1 MAITS
6 YINLAR
12 KYRPQSVKDLIGQE
26 ALVTTLQNA
35 FSLNRIAHAFM
46 LTGVRGVGKTTTARI
61 IAKALNC
68 IGKDGKGDIT
78 LNPCGVCENC
88 VSITE
93 DRHMDIIEMDA
104 ASRTGVDD
112 VRGIIEN
119 AKYNPVSARY
129 KVFIID
135 EVHMLSKNA
144 FNALLKTLEEPP
156 PRLKFI
162 FATTEIRKVPITVL
176 SRCQRFDLQRIT
188 IDVLANNLANICK
201 QENINYNDAGLFL
214 LAKAANGSARDSLSL
229 LDQAIVYADVINA
242 ENVAN
247 MLGQGSIE
255 EIYNLFAA
263 ILQNKENNSF
273 KLLEQQYNKGIELP
287 LLFEDLLEI
296 CHNVTMCKVLG
307 KAPVS
312 LSEFE
317 AESSTNIANQTSLPV
332 LIKTWQVLLKGLE
345 ELQKAIIPINTA
357 RMVMAKL
364 SLVNSLGDVDKIINF
379 INQNP
384 ELQNNPTTVTM
395 PDDSSVTP
403 KRSSTIPNE
412 STGSSAVASNTRNS
426 NYNSSNVATKE
437 SNAVTSG
444 SSASD
449 NLIEVKDSKSGHSA
463 GGTTVSRTTNS
474 AKMPTHQA
482 SLSTV
487 EKPSGANTLS
497 SYQDKHFY
505 DKPNNVD
512 DANTANNNSNNHTN
526 HTNTKTLTSSTDTNN
541 LSARDE
547 IFLKKEYDTPI
558 TTVKP
563 TATPPIV
570 ETNNNLASSNLT
582 EEVAKV
588 GASPMATQGT
598 INNNPTTTLVNPEPN
613 QMEVTSSVNS
623 NFTATVVTRE
633 TPPEE
638 VARELTSTTN
648 STVTAREVK
657 VGIKQELSPSSH
669 SQPMSETEITKTVTS
684 IFSNAK
690 KVD

>member
-68 IGKDGKGDIT
+68 IGTDGKGDIT

-88 VSITE
+88 LSITE

-112 VRGIIEN
+112 VRAIIEN

-188 IDVLANNLANICK
+188 IEDLTNNLANICK
-201 QENINYNDAGLFL
+201 QENINYNEAGLFL

-229 LDQAIVYADVINA
+229 LDQAIVYADIINA
-242 ENVAN
+242 ENVAK

-255 EIYNLFAA
+255 EVYNLFAA
-263 ILQNKENNSF
+263 IINNQENTSF
-273 KLLEQQYNKGIELP
+273 KFLEQQYNKGIELS

-307 KAPVS
+307 KAPFS

-317 AESSTNIANQTSLPV
+317 ATTSKTIAESTSLPT
-332 LIKTWQVLLKGLE
+332 LIKIWQVLLKGLE

-357 RMVMAKL
+357 RMIMAKL
-364 SLVNSLGDVDKIINF
+364 TLVNALGDVDKIINF
-379 INQNP
+379 LNKNP
-384 ELQNNPTTVTM
+384 ELNNSANVN
-395 PDDSSVTP
+395 
-403 KRSSTIPNE
+403 IPE
-412 STGSSAVASNTRNS
+412 L
-426 NYNSSNVATKE
+426 SNVATAT
-437 SNAVTSG
+437 SNQVPPSSTSNSSG
-444 SSASD
+444 S
-449 NLIEVKDSKSGHSA
+449 
-463 GGTTVSRTTNS
+463 
-474 AKMPTHQA
+474 
-482 SLSTV
+482 
-487 EKPSGANTLS
+487 
-497 SYQDKHFY
+497 
-505 DKPNNVD
+505 
-512 DANTANNNSNNHTN
+512 NNSNNSQPQTLSSNTVSQPHSN
-526 HTNTKTLTSSTDTNN
+526 QVNNPTNTKPSPSNPTTNINTKPSMPSTDTNN

-547 IFLKKEYDTPI
+547 IFIKKDYNAPVSNISPNLTSSISAIEPNVPNQTTSFFQGAKESNLQATTLLNSTLTSGIGTPASASTSMGNASLTDLENSNASYTSSATAVTDRSI
-558 TTVKP
+558 TAVNSP
-563 TATPPIV
+563 HVAQSLV
-570 ETNNNLASSNLT
+570 EDNNNLAQNYPAYTVTNPVTQPVAESNQHLT
-582 EEVAKV
+582 
-588 GASPMATQGT
+588 
-598 INNNPTTTLVNPEPN
+598 NPKL
-613 QMEVTSSVNS
+613 
-623 NFTATVVTRE
+623 
-633 TPPEE
+633 
-638 VARELTSTTN
+638 N
-648 STVTAREVK
+648 STVANTAST
-657 VGIKQELSPSSH
+657 QELSVTPSSQ
-669 SQPMSETEITKTVTS
+669 SMSESEITAKVTT
-684 IFSNAK
+684 IFPNAK

>member
-1 MAITS
+1 MPITT

-12 KYRPQSVKDLIGQE
+12 KYRPQTVQDLIGQE

-188 IDVLANNLANICK
+188 IDALANNLANICK

-273 KLLEQQYNKGIELP
+273 NLLEQQYNKGIELS

-317 AESSTNIANQTSLPV
+317 AESSNKIATQTSLPV

-384 ELQNNPTTVTM
+384 ELQNNPTTVTI
-395 PDDSSVTP
+395 PD
-403 KRSSTIPNE
+403 
-412 STGSSAVASNTRNS
+412 ASG
-426 NYNSSNVATKE
+426 TKVG
-437 SNAVTSG
+437 A
-444 SSASD
+444 
-449 NLIEVKDSKSGHSA
+449 
-463 GGTTVSRTTNS
+463 
-474 AKMPTHQA
+474 
-482 SLSTV
+482 
-487 EKPSGANTLS
+487 SGANTLS
-497 SYQDKHFY
+497 SYQNKHFY
-505 DKPNNVD
+505 DKPNDVD
-512 DANTANNNSNNHTN
+512 DANAVTSSSNHHTN
-526 HTNTKTLTSSTDTNN
+526 HTNTKTSTSNTDTNK

-558 TTVKP
+558 AKVSP
-563 TATPPIV
+563 TAIPPVV
-570 ETNNNLASSNLT
+570 ETTHNLASSNSNNLF

-588 GASPMATQGT
+588 
-598 INNNPTTTLVNPEPN
+598 
-613 QMEVTSSVNS
+613 
-623 NFTATVVTRE
+623 E
-633 TPPEE
+633 TPPVE
-638 VARELTSTTN
+638 VASAVNNNLTAMEVKGTPNNMGLESELTSKTN
-648 STVTAREVK
+648 NTVREVK
-657 VGIKQELSPSSH
+657 VGSNQEVSPSSN
-669 SQPMSETEITKTVTS
+669 SQSMSETELTKTVTS
-684 IFSNAK
+684 IFPNAK
-690 KVD
+690 KVS